1 MVNTILSLL
10 TEEELQNQIKGFDE
24 IRTLLGGPGASE
36 RAARMIADILALR
49 K

>member
-1 MVNTILSLL
+1 MLNGILSLL
-10 TEEELQNQIKGFDE
+10 SEQELQNQITGFDE

-36 RAARMIADILALR
+36 RAARMIADIIALR